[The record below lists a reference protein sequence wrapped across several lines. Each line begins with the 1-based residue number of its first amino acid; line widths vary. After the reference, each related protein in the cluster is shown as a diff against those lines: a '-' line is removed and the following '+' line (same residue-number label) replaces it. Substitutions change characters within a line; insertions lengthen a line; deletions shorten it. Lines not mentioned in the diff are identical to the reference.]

1 MSSARCLPT
10 PVTAI
15 DPVATTTAAMV
26 TRASQQLPF
35 VLTLPNLS
43 SVVPAPL
50 DLQAAV
56 LPLLPIEISGMPTGT
71 PTPVEFVV
79 DPGFQFRGIRLKS
92 CHSQFHDTCFEAS
105 KTNTKLFLVN
115 LKKNRFLAGCTKMN
129 RCGGICFSNHHMS

>member
-26 TRASQQLPF
+26 TRASQQLPPF

-43 SVVPAPL
+43 SVVPAPI
-50 DLQAAV
+50 DLQTAV
-56 LPLLPIEISGMPTGT
+56 VPLLPIEISGMPTGT

-79 DPGFQFRGIRLKS
+79 DPGFQFRGIWEINVCS
-92 CHSQFHDTCFEAS
+92 F
-105 KTNTKLFLVN
+105 V
-115 LKKNRFLAGCTKMN
+115 
-129 RCGGICFSNHHMS
+129 